1 MPIPDYPP
9 PEDGELAREF
19 WSGVEAGELRLP
31 KCTACGAWQW
41 YPQETGPH
49 CDGASLAWVTLP
61 GTGTVFTHTT
71 VRHPFLPNVSAED
84 LPFAVVIV
92 EPDGAPG
99 VRLVGD
105 LAEDAVPAVGM
116 RVAMAVVHVRDRVH
130 PVFRPMEG

>member
-1 MPIPDYPP
+1 
-9 PEDGELAREF
+9 
-19 WSGVEAGELRLP
+19 
-31 KCTACGAWQW
+31 
-41 YPQETGPH
+41 
-49 CDGASLAWVTLP
+49 
-61 GTGTVFTHTT
+61 
-71 VRHPFLPNVSAED
+71 
-84 LPFAVVIV
+84 VIV